1 MGMNKTLLSLI
12 SAGVISAVCSTSV
25 FANESQESQHDQ
37 EYHDA
42 DPRNSNF
49 RAAVFASDAGELKL
63 LAGGGAS
70 GLTSDIS
77 QTIGFAEYYTQSNNA
92 RVRAAHFDRFGGAYM
107 DLYRLDEAAGMY
119 TAGYML
125 PLESDDGTLFFPSLN
140 YTYIDFKTADLSE
153 LANSSMAG
161 SPLSVSGFSV
171 SDADIQQTLKGNDA
185 HLGSVNLYAVH
196 PWNETHFSVFN
207 VNLGSSYSG
216 VDMQVANIMWVQ
228 GIKTHVADK
237 TINIMLE
244 VKYDA
249 MKLQTEQSNLSDGE
263 ERSEEVTVSVGV
275 DYRF

>member
-1 MGMNKTLLSLI
+1 MPASFIFPTKLIDSLYRYLEKVMGMNKTLLSLI
-12 SAGVISAVCSTSV
+12 TAGVISVACSPSV
-25 FANESQESQHDQ
+25 FANESQESQKNQ

-107 DLYRLDEAAGMY
+107 DLYRLDDAAGMY

-140 YTYIDFKTADLSE
+140 YTYIDF
-153 LANSSMAG
+153 
-161 SPLSVSGFSV
+161 
-171 SDADIQQTLKGNDA
+171 
-185 HLGSVNLYAVH
+185 
-196 PWNETHFSVFN
+196 
-207 VNLGSSYSG
+207 
-216 VDMQVANIMWVQ
+216 
-228 GIKTHVADK
+228 
-237 TINIMLE
+237 
-244 VKYDA
+244 
-249 MKLQTEQSNLSDGE
+249 
-263 ERSEEVTVSVGV
+263 
-275 DYRF
+275 